1 MRLQE
6 ATFRLD
12 KVDRVVHYLHARKW
26 TVKSNLERWMTNRSS
41 ETENRLTSKGRAM
54 RDRIV
59 QSAADLVFAAGAREA
74 TLDHVRSAV
83 GASKSQLYH
92 YFGDKD
98 ELLHEV
104 IDFQGERII
113 RAQQPELA
121 EIDSVASL
129 KRWRDKL
136 VQLGD
141 AFGKVGGCPI
151 GSLANELASHS
162 EDHRRALAVHFDH
175 WAAQIE
181 DGLRR
186 MQANGYLEPSRD
198 PKTLS
203 ITILTAIQG
212 GLLLA
217 KLQHSSTALAT
228 ALDETIRSIECQSH
242 RPKICAPRANRQARS
257 RGAQID
263 RE

>member
-1 MRLQE
+1 
-6 ATFRLD
+6 
-12 KVDRVVHYLHARKW
+12 
-26 TVKSNLERWMTNRSS
+26 MTNRTP
-41 ETENRLTSKGRAM
+41 ETENHLTSKGRAM

-59 QSAADLVFAAGAREA
+59 QSAAHLVFAAGARET

-83 GASKSQLYH
+83 GASKSQVYH

-98 ELLHEV
+98 ELLHGV
-104 IDFQGERII
+104 IDFHGERIT

-121 EIDSVASL
+121 AIDSVASL

-162 EDHRRALAVHFDH
+162 EEHRRALAAHFDH

-181 DGLRR
+181 DGLLR
-186 MQANGYLEPSRD
+186 MRANGCLEPSLD
-198 PKTLS
+198 PRALS
-203 ITILTAIQG
+203 ISFLTAIQG

-217 KLQHSSTALAT
+217 KLQRSSTALAT
-228 ALDETIRSIECQSH
+228 ALDEIIRSIECQSE
-242 RPKICAPRANRQARS
+242 RPKSGAHRS
-257 RGAQID
+257 QRDAAK
-263 RE
+263 R